1 MDLENDKRFTYANL
15 RVMDIKNKLYNIS
28 DDFNLFDDIEII
40 NVALVVF
47 SILCDTHANADLE
60 RHLIIEDMLD
70 EKTEFIHYV
79 KDLIQQS
86 NNTNEVLTAYI
97 EKEIIKRNHIQQ

>member
-15 RVMDIKNKLYNIS
+15 RIMEIKNKLSEINSEFNI
-28 DDFNLFDDIEII
+28 FDDIEVI
-40 NVALVVF
+40 NVALVLF
-47 SILCDTHANADLE
+47 SILCDVYANADLE

-70 EKTEFIHYV
+70 DKADFIHYV

-86 NNTNEVLTAYI
+86 NNTNEVLTEYI
-97 EKEIIKRNHIQQ
+97 EKEIVKRNHIQQ

>member
-15 RVMDIKNKLYNIS
+15 RIMEIKNQLYKIS
-28 DDFNLFDDIEII
+28 DEFNLFDDIEII
-40 NVALVVF
+40 NVALVLF
-47 SILCDTHANADLE
+47 SILCDVYTNADLE

-97 EKEIIKRNHIQQ
+97 EKEIVKRNHIQQ

>member
-28 DDFNLFDDIEII
+28 DEFNLFDDIEII
-40 NVALVVF
+40 NVSLVVF

-86 NNTNEVLTAYI
+86 NNTNEVLTKYI
-97 EKEIIKRNHIQQ
+97 EKEIVKRNHIQQ

>member
-40 NVALVVF
+40 NVALVLF
-47 SILCDTHANADLE
+47 SILCDVYANADLE
-60 RHLIIEDMLD
+60 RHIIIEDMLD
-70 EKTEFIHYV
+70 DKADFVHYV
-79 KDLIQQS
+79 KDLTQQS

-97 EKEIIKRNHIQQ
+97 QKELLKRNDIRQ